1 MVDALLGGR
10 AAPPAP
16 FLGPGDAGESRRIFL
31 RLPRLG
37 ARDRAGRALAGAVAL
52 GGAGPAAL
60 GMSVKEGANL
70 GAELGFLRRVPQIHW
85 SLAMFKRQGE
95 RAAQPPAGSL
105 LVMGREAGPSLAP
118 GS

>member
-60 GMSVKEGANL
+60 GMSGKEGANL
-70 GAELGFLRRVPQIHW
+70 GAKLGFLRRVLQNHGPPAK
-85 SLAMFKRQGE
+85 LRRDGG
-95 RAAQPPAGSL
+95 RAAEPAVVG
-105 LVMGREAGPSLAP
+105 
-118 GS
+118 